1 MTNQISNGVIK
12 IIHNKLVRDNI
23 PEIIK
28 KDKADPKIRILE
40 QTEFIKEL
48 LVKLVEEAKEAA
60 GVMTDKPGLMKE
72 IGDVYEVIDAI
83 IDNCGL
89 DREEIMKLKNERRIE
104 RGGFDK
110 KIFLE
115 SVEN

>member
-1 MTNQISNGVIK
+1 MK

-28 KDKADPKIRILE
+28 KDKAEPITRILE
-40 QTEFIKEL
+40 QAEFIKEL

-60 GVMTDKPGLMKE
+60 ASMNEKPELMKE

-89 DREEIMKLKNERRIE
+89 DKEEIMKLKNKRRQE
-104 RGGFDK
+104 RGGFLK

-115 SVEN
+115 SINN

>member
-1 MTNQISNGVIK
+1 MK

-28 KDKADPKIRILE
+28 KDKAEPKIRILN
-40 QTEFIKEL
+40 QAEFIKEF

-60 GVMTDKPGLMKE
+60 AAINDKPGLTKE

-83 IDNCGL
+83 IDHCGL
-89 DREEIMKLKNERRIE
+89 DRQEIMKLKNERRIE

-115 SVEN
+115 SVNN

>member
-1 MTNQISNGVIK
+1 MGK
-12 IIHNKLVRDNI
+12 IIYNKLVRDNI

-28 KDKADPKIRILE
+28 HDKAEPQTRILGQE
-40 QTEFIKEL
+40 EYLKEL
-48 LVKLVEEAKEAA
+48 FKKLEEEVREATEAMVDKKE
-60 GVMTDKPGLMKE
+60 LIKE

-89 DREEIMKLKNERRIE
+89 DKAEIMELKDERKIE
-104 RGGFDK
+104 RGGFSK

-115 SVEN
+115 SVES